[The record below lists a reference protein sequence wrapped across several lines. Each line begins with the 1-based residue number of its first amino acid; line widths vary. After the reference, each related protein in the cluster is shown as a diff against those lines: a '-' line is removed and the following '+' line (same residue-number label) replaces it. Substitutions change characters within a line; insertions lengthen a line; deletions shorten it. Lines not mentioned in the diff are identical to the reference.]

1 MPPLSDDDVAVC
13 YLCLDGGADD
23 AGQPLRRDCACRG
36 TDAGFVHLSCL
47 TDYAETKSKGWD
59 GHDMNEFRDPWLNCP
74 SCHQSYQNM
83 LMIDIATKFVSF
95 VRREYPHNTQME
107 VEALY
112 LKLRA
117 LDNMLDRCHP
127 CKRRETEDTATVL
140 LSMIDRMEADASP
153 LPRRYSQMKADAYNT
168 HGRIALSEGTEESA
182 RRAVV
187 HFEQYLKVCEAIGN
201 DHGIAT
207 AKKNIALAKSMYKG
221 GNNNEE
227 LLKASKELYEIR
239 VAKYGEE
246 HEYTILAGKNYAID
260 LHKANRGDEAR
271 DLLTKL
277 LAMSKQVFGP
287 HHNTT
292 KEVAS
297 ALKWIN
303 FITFI
308 STILFVFILIGVLA
322 MLYQL
327 AKKMIFH
334 SGKFYNEIIAK
345 FSIQCEKE
353 KKWDE
358 L

>member
-1 MPPLSDDDVAVC
+1 VAVC

-36 TDAGFVHLSCL
+36 TDAGFVHLACL
-47 TDYAETKSKGWD
+47 AEFAAAKSKAWD
-59 GHDMNEFRDPWLNCP
+59 GQDINEFRKPWVVCP
-74 SCHQSYQNM
+74 GCHQEYQNEFR
-83 LMIDIATKFVSF
+83 IDIATEFVLF
-95 VRREYPHNTQME
+95 VRQHYPRNTQME

-112 LKLRA
+112 LKLHA
-117 LDNMLDRCHP
+117 LDNMFGRLQP
-127 CKRRETEDTATVL
+127 IQVRETEDTATVL
-140 LSMIDRMEADASP
+140 LSLIDRMEVDASP
-153 LPRRYSQMKADAYNT
+153 LPRRYSQMKADAYNDL
-168 HGRIALSEGTEESA
+168 GRIALIEGTEESA

-207 AKKNIALAKSMYKG
+207 AKKNIALTKSMYED

-227 LLKASKELYEIR
+227 LLKASQELYELR
-239 VAKYGEE
+239 GAKYGEE
-246 HEYTILAGKNYAID
+246 HEYTILAGKNYAIA
-260 LHKANRGDEAR
+260 LQNANRVEEAR

-277 LAMSKQVFGP
+277 LATSKQIFGP

-308 STILFVFILIGVLA
+308 STILFVFILIGALA
-322 MLYQL
+322 VVCQL
-327 AKKMIFH
+327 AKKLIFH
-334 SGKFYNEIIAK
+334 SGKFYTEIIAK
-345 FSIQCEKE
+345 FSIQCSKE
-353 KKWDE
+353 KMRDE